1 MTSRRTLSEMH
12 SSGFTVIE
20 LMIAVLL
27 LGVLITLAAPGFQSF
42 IVSTRLTGQTNDLV
56 ATLSLARSEAAAR
69 GKTAQ
74 VCQAATATSCSSSTT
89 DTGWANGYIVWA
101 DTNGNSAMA
110 STEIIKYI
118 QPLDGGV
125 SVTASNP
132 GPIAFRAFG
141 GLVGNSAW
149 TFTLCSPGEVKGRQ
163 ITVSATGRATAM
175 RIETCT

>member
-1 MTSRRTLSEMH
+1 MTSRRTLSRMH

-20 LMIAVLL
+20 VMIAVAVLA
-27 LGVLITLAAPGFQSF
+27 VLISLAAPGFQSF
-42 IVSTRLTGQTNDLV
+42 IVSTRLTGQVNDLI

-69 GKTAQ
+69 GRTAQ
-74 VCQAATATSCSSSTT
+74 VCQAASATSCSSTAG
-89 DTGWANGYIVWA
+89 DNGWASGYIVWA

-118 QPLDGGV
+118 PPLDGGV
-125 SVTASNP
+125 SVTASNS

-141 GLVGNSAW
+141 GLVGSSTW
-149 TFTLCSPGEVKGRQ
+149 TFTFCSPGEVRGRE
-163 ITVSATGRATAM
+163 ITVPATGRATAK